1 MLSSFTQ
8 FDSMFLTNIGRSDIC
23 ISVLERKWI
32 LSMSTMVMLEE
43 KESFECIWGPV
54 TTCYTTIIKVCKNCP
69 FFKGNGKSFDSTE
82 GQGKKLL
89 VT

>member
-69 FFKGNGKSFDSTE
+69 FLREMANHLIPQRGRAKNY
-82 GQGKKLL
+82 
-89 VT
+89 